1 MIVRKASKMTPNQT
15 ISVFMNINGNIYYEC
30 SLDQS
35 IKSVMEYF
43 MEIRI
48 QIHGT
53 ADVHGSVW
61 T

>member
-43 MEIRI
+43 MEIRE
-48 QIHGT
+48 
-53 ADVHGSVW
+53 S
-61 T
+61 